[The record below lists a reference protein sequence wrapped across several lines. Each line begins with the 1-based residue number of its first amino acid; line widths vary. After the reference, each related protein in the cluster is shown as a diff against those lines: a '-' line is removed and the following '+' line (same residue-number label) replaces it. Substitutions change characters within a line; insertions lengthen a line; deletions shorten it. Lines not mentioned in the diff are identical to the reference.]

1 MSRLLFSFVIAGALG
16 AGSVWAHH
24 ETPGRSHA
32 VATVTIDQQVLAG
45 GEPLAPGTYE
55 IWISGEKPVIDGV
68 TSDLQRV
75 VEFRRD
81 GQVVRT
87 EIAELMPP
95 PQGTSEGTV
104 GTTAAVGSV
113 GTAGRAGM
121 AKAQVQTLR
130 SGEFVRVSI
139 IDGGVRYLIH
149 LPTEALNEPAP
160 QPQPKTR
167 IELPP
172 RPAQP

>member
-1 MSRLLFSFVIAGALG
+1 MSRLLFSFIMAGALG

-24 ETPGRSHA
+24 TTPGRSHA
-32 VATVTIDQQVLAG
+32 VATVTITQQVMAG

-55 IWISGEKPVIDGV
+55 VWIGDEKPVIDGV
-68 TSDLQRV
+68 ASEMQRV

-95 PQGTSEGTV
+95 PQRTEGTV
-104 GTTAAVGSV
+104 GTTAPVGV
-113 GTAGRAGM
+113 GTTGGAGM

-130 SGEFVRVSI
+130 SGEFVRISI
-139 IDGGVRYLIH
+139 TDGGVRYLIH
-149 LPTEALNEPAP
+149 LPTEQFHEPAP

-172 RPAQP
+172 RPAQ